1 MECSL
6 EDDSAMLAHLMEQ
19 DFPDPS
25 FELPLCSSSS
35 SAIADSSSS
44 YCYYYSSEI
53 ENIGSYKEFCAPH
66 CGYSGDG
73 FCVNETDAALRV
85 PGPPVCASSIGDLA
99 HLSED
104 ASSSEI
110 GQPISMLQA
119 KRNGRA
125 SVDGVSSETLRKNQ
139 VSSNVEKSSPSP
151 SKRIR
156 SQTWQD
162 VNERQM
168 GDQEPST
175 NPQSLYARKR
185 RERIN
190 ARLKILQNLV
200 PNGTKVDIST
210 MLEEAVQY
218 VKFLQLQIKASRTN
232 TFGLKIKFAKA
243 IELSLF
249 FPRTQLLS
257 SDELWMYAPIAY
269 NGVNVGLDL
278 KVSATQEQK

>member
-25 FELPLCSSSS
+25 FELPLCCSSS

-110 GQPISMLQA
+110 GQPVSMLQA
-119 KRNGRA
+119 KRKGRKEFT
-125 SVDGVSSETLRKNQ
+125 VTVTVTVTVEEDSEPN
-139 VSSNVEKSSPSP
+139 
-151 SKRIR
+151 
-156 SQTWQD
+156 
-162 VNERQM
+162 M
-168 GDQEPST
+168 
-175 NPQSLYARKR
+175 KR